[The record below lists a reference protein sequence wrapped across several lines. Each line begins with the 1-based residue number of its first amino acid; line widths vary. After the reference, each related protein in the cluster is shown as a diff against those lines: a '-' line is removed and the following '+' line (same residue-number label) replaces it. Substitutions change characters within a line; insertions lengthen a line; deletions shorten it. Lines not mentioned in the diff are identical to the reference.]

1 MKYFI
6 ILFVVSSVTSHKIA
20 AQALKIVGEDAQ
32 LIKIADHFEFTEGPA
47 VDSWG
52 NVYFTDQPND
62 QILKWSVD
70 GEIEV
75 FLTPSGRANGLYFDA
90 EDNLYACA
98 DALGQLWK
106 IDSAKNIEVLLK
118 DFQGTR
124 LNGPNDLWVDPRGGV
139 YFTDPF
145 YQRPYWQHT
154 APYLSSNNVYYLS
167 PTGGVSTVATG
178 LEQPN
183 GIIGTADGSLLYVA
197 DIDGQMTYSYQIEA
211 DGSLSNKKRFV
222 AMGSDGMTLDAQGN
236 VYLTGDGVSVFDAKG
251 KKIEHI
257 NIDEP
262 WTANVTFGGPDRDIL
277 FITASKAIYQLKM
290 ELRGASQSFK

>member
-1 MKYFI
+1 MKYLL
-6 ILFVVSSVTSHKIA
+6 ILFVVSSVTSQKIA
-20 AQALKIVGEDAQ
+20 AQVSTIVAKDAQ

-47 VDSWG
+47 VDSRG
-52 NVYFTDQPND
+52 NVYFTDQPNN

-70 GEIEV
+70 GELEI

-106 IDSAKNIEVLLK
+106 IDTDKNIEVLLK

-124 LNGPNDLWVDPRGGV
+124 LNGPNDLWVDPKGGV

-154 APYLSSNNVYYLS
+154 APYLSSNHVYYLS
-167 PTGGVSTVATG
+167 PTGVVSTVATG

-183 GIIGTADGSLLYVA
+183 GIIGTPDGSLLYVA
-197 DIDGQMTYSYQIEA
+197 DIDASNDVQ
-211 DGSLSNKKRFV
+211 LSNRSRWK
-222 AMGSDGMTLDAQGN
+222 
-236 VYLTGDGVSVFDAKG
+236 
-251 KKIEHI
+251 
-257 NIDEP
+257 
-262 WTANVTFGGPDRDIL
+262 
-277 FITASKAIYQLKM
+277 FIQ
-290 ELRGASQSFK
+290 